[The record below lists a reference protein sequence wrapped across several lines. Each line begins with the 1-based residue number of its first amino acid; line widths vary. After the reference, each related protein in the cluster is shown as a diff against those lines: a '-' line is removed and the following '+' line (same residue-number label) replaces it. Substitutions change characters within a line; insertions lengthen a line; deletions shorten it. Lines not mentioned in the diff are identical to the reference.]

1 MGLIISIVHLLFD
14 AKKKSIMKPM
24 GFQLHLIIQMV
35 IATRK
40 QFLFYQIR
48 SVCKLYFLIVQFCS
62 PLTAMFM
69 WKEKEKN
76 LFQPHIR
83 LRCCV
88 LNASKQ
94 KQPRSSHTYQMNA
107 LFKRVIFAKEIASWL
122 LIPRNFA

>member
-83 LRCCV
+83 FKMLCTEC
-88 LNASKQ
+88 KQ
-94 KQPRSSHTYQMNA
+94 
-107 LFKRVIFAKEIASWL
+107 AKAAQE
-122 LIPRNFA
+122 